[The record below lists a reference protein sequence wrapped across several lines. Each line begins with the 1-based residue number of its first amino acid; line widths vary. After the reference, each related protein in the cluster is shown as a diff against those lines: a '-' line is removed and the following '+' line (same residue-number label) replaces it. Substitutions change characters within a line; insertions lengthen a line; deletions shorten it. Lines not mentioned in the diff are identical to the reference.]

1 MEPFCLLSCPVSR
14 PHQIPETSTA
24 ATLREVRIGSRSRS
38 RRSHIE
44 QVRTSPSGPWQAWK
58 NSLTS
63 PQDPSCPRRA
73 RRDSEAAL
81 TRRSLRLASCHV
93 HLVLVLA
100 VAPRDRSPGALGSEA
115 GAKQQAQPCLPRLPR
130 HPQHSSLAGCGS
142 WGALVVESECG
153 RAHRAKHHRQESLSR
168 ARPQAPPPGP
178 TWWPPTAG
186 FGPLLSSL
194 IVAAAWWD
202 VQPVRANPSLTPL
215 PRWATRMAWHGS
227 LAPRRSQSAAS
238 SSRPFVE

>member
-1 MEPFCLLSCPVSR
+1 MTDPVPAGAIRRYPTLLYPPAMEPFCLLSCPVSR

-100 VAPRDRSPGALGSEA
+100 VAPRIPAFPYSPLIGAPG
-115 GAKQQAQPCLPRLPR
+115 GNK
-130 HPQHSSLAGCGS
+130 GM
-142 WGALVVESECG
+142 G
-153 RAHRAKHHRQESLSR
+153 R
-168 ARPQAPPPGP
+168 
-178 TWWPPTAG
+178 
-186 FGPLLSSL
+186 
-194 IVAAAWWD
+194 
-202 VQPVRANPSLTPL
+202 
-215 PRWATRMAWHGS
+215 
-227 LAPRRSQSAAS
+227 
-238 SSRPFVE
+238 